1 MVETETNP
9 HLNIEKKQG
18 MLCIRGFSIGKPVE
32 SDRLEKALH
41 LAERFG
47 GGEGW
52 MPLVGVFG
60 LFGQDGC
67 LYIYNQ

>member
-9 HLNIEKKQG
+9 HLNIEKKQ
-18 MLCIRGFSIGKPVE
+18 GKPVE